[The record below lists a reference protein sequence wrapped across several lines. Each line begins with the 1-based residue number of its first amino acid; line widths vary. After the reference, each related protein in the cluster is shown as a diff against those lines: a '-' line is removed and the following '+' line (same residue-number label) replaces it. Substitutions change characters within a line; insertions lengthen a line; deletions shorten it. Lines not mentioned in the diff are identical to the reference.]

1 MPLLWGQL
9 RREKCSTRER
19 ALLLPS
25 ANDNGMGIRV
35 RGIPENESKSL
46 DERLH
51 ADMNI

>member
-9 RREKCSTRER
+9 RRGVFYPR
-19 ALLLPS
+19 

-35 RGIPENESKSL
+35 RGIPENQSKSS

-51 ADMNI
+51 ADMNAIEEILC